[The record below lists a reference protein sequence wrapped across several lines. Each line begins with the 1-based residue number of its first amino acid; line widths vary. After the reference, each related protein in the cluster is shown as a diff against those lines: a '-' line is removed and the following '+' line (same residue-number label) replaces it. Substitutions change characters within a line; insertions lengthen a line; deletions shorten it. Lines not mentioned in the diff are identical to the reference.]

1 MDCYQIHETVIRDV
15 VDILVDVSK
24 SVELGGGIDGIKNR
38 GKSFKSI
45 SAASSNLTLVFPVIV
60 SKNISIENAAMITK
74 AIERKA
80 ASMLQ
85 ILFSAI
91 SIADADNA
99 MDYIKQFHQNLKLDS
114 DITVDVFMDA
124 MDKFIIQNE
133 SNTNFIY
140 DKELYSMIREDMKNI
155 SYILPENISESGI
168 NSFKVYPQYKFGS
181 SSIVREASQEEIE
194 AKRAERE
201 AKREEREANK
211 DRREADKNRRD
222 ALGSVYDIAKKNT
235 EIVKNNQERFRNQ
248 IIDSDVKKANELVPT
263 TMIINFVSM
272 DKGLAIPT
280 TCVIGIKAK
289 MYPIDSE
296 DIINRII
303 IKNQDNNGFQKFIRA
318 STREISFFK
327 DFVFAIDRAKMDAL
341 SSSKRGS
348 SSKFWKVLERRALKG
363 KIRRTLG
370 QINDATSIT
379 TLVVSQEEVEY
390 LKKTENINIENPK
403 VIRGI
408 MESYGL
414 MSFVIVDES
423 MEVSKFIFDT
433 GEDVYENLAFSSLE
447 REANDSSYKKVINLM
462 TKMSR

>member
-15 VDILVDVSK
+15 VDVLVDVGK
-24 SVELGGGIDGIKNR
+24 SIELGGGIAGIRNR

-45 SAASSNLTLVFPVIV
+45 SAASSNLTLVFPVIA
-60 SKNISIENAAMITK
+60 SKNIIIENSSMVAK
-74 AIERKA
+74 ATERNA

-91 SIADADNA
+91 AISDTDNA
-99 MDYIKQFHQNLKLDS
+99 MDYVKQFHQNLKLDS
-114 DITVDVFMDA
+114 DVTVDAFMDA

-133 SNTNFIY
+133 SNDNFIY
-140 DKELYSMIREDMKNI
+140 DKELYTAIREDMKNL
-155 SYILPENISESGI
+155 SYVLPENISESGI
-168 NSFKVYPQYKFGS
+168 NAFSVYPQYRFGS
-181 SSIVREASQEEIE
+181 SSIVKE
-194 AKRAERE
+194 AKNDSYED
-201 AKREEREANK
+201 AKNISSAI
-211 DRREADKNRRD
+211 KNVND
-222 ALGSVYDIAKKNT
+222 MFK
-235 EIVKNNQERFRNQ
+235 NQ
-248 IIDSDVKKANELVPT
+248 IVSSDVNKANELVPT

-272 DKGLAIPT
+272 ANGTPIPT
-280 TCVIGIKAK
+280 TCIIGIKAK
-289 MYPIDSE
+289 LYTIDSE

-327 DFVFAIDRAKMDAL
+327 DFIFAIDRAKLDAL

-363 KIRRTLG
+363 KIRRVLG
-370 QINDATSIT
+370 QVNDSTAIT

-390 LKKTENINIENPK
+390 LKKSENINVENPA
-403 VIRGI
+403 VVRGI

-414 MSFVIVDES
+414 MSFVIVDEA
-423 MEVSKFIFDT
+423 MEVAKFIFDT
-433 GEDVYENLAFSSLE
+433 GEDVYENLAFGYLE
-447 REANDSSYKKVINLM
+447 REASDNSYKKVINLM

>member
-15 VDILVDVSK
+15 VDVLVDASK
-24 SVELGGGIDGIKNR
+24 SVELGGIDGIRNR

-45 SAASSNLTLVFPVIV
+45 SAASSNLTLVFPVIT
-60 SKNISIENAAMITK
+60 SKNISIENASMITK
-74 AIERKA
+74 AVERKA

-91 SIADADNA
+91 CISDSDNA
-99 MDYIKQFHQNLKLDS
+99 VDYVKQFHQNLKLDS
-114 DITVDVFMDA
+114 DVTVDAFMDA

-133 SNTNFIY
+133 SNTNFTY
-140 DKELYSMIREDMKNI
+140 DKELYTAIREDMKNI
-155 SYILPENISESGI
+155 SYVLPDNISESGI
-168 NSFKVYPQYKFGS
+168 NAFSVYPQYKFGS
-181 SSIVREASQEEIE
+181 SSIVKETKNDSYED
-194 AKRAERE
+194 AKNISSAI
-201 AKREEREANK
+201 
-211 DRREADKNRRD
+211 KNVND
-222 ALGSVYDIAKKNT
+222 MFK
-235 EIVKNNQERFRNQ
+235 NQ
-248 IIDSDVKKANELVPT
+248 IVSSDVNKANELVPT

-272 DKGLAIPT
+272 SGETSIPI
-280 TCVIGIKAK
+280 TCIIGIKAK

-327 DFVFAIDRAKMDAL
+327 DFIFAIDRAKLDAL
-341 SSSKRGS
+341 SSSKKGS
-348 SSKFWKVLERRALKG
+348 SSKLWKVLERRALKG

-390 LKKTENINIENPK
+390 LKKSENINIENPK

-423 MEVSKFIFDT
+423 MEVAKFIFDT
-433 GEDVYENLAFSSLE
+433 GEDIYENLAFNYLE
-447 REANDSSYKKVINLM
+447 REASDNSYKKVINLM
-462 TKMSR
+462 TKMNR

>member
-15 VDILVDVSK
+15 VDVLVDVSK
-24 SVELGGGIDGIKNR
+24 SVELGGIDGIRNR

-45 SAASSNLTLVFPVIV
+45 SAASSNLTLVFPVIT
-60 SKNISIENAAMITK
+60 SKNISIENASMITK
-74 AIERKA
+74 AVERKA

-91 SIADADNA
+91 CISDSDNA
-99 MDYIKQFHQNLKLDS
+99 VDYVKQFHQNLKLDS
-114 DITVDVFMDA
+114 DVTVDAFMDA

-133 SNTNFIY
+133 SNTNFTY
-140 DKELYSMIREDMKNI
+140 DKELYTAIREDMKNI
-155 SYILPENISESGI
+155 SYVLPDNISESGI
-168 NSFKVYPQYKFGS
+168 NAFSVYPQYKFGS
-181 SSIVREASQEEIE
+181 SSIVKETKNDSYED
-194 AKRAERE
+194 AKNISSAI
-201 AKREEREANK
+201 
-211 DRREADKNRRD
+211 KNVND
-222 ALGSVYDIAKKNT
+222 MFK
-235 EIVKNNQERFRNQ
+235 NQ
-248 IIDSDVKKANELVPT
+248 IVSSDVNKANELVPT

-272 DKGLAIPT
+272 SGETSIPI
-280 TCVIGIKAK
+280 TCIIGIKAK

-327 DFVFAIDRAKMDAL
+327 DFIFAIDRAKLDAL
-341 SSSKRGS
+341 SSSKKGS
-348 SSKFWKVLERRALKG
+348 SSKLWKVLERRALKG

-390 LKKTENINIENPK
+390 LKKSENINIENPK

-423 MEVSKFIFDT
+423 MEVAKFIFDT
-433 GEDVYENLAFSSLE
+433 GEDIYENLAFNYLE
-447 REANDSSYKKVINLM
+447 REASDNSYKKVINLM
-462 TKMSR
+462 TKMNR

>member
-15 VDILVDVSK
+15 VDVLVDASK
-24 SVELGGGIDGIKNR
+24 SVELGGIDGIRNR

-45 SAASSNLTLVFPVIV
+45 SAASSNLTLVFPVIT
-60 SKNISIENAAMITK
+60 SKNISIENASMITK
-74 AIERKA
+74 AVERKA

-91 SIADADNA
+91 CISDSDNA
-99 MDYIKQFHQNLKLDS
+99 VDYVKQFHQNLKLDS
-114 DITVDVFMDA
+114 DVTVDAFMDA

-133 SNTNFIY
+133 SNTNFTY
-140 DKELYSMIREDMKNI
+140 DKELYTAIREDMKNI
-155 SYILPENISESGI
+155 SYVLPDNISESGI
-168 NSFKVYPQYKFGS
+168 NAFSVYPQYKFGS
-181 SSIVREASQEEIE
+181 SSIVKE
-194 AKRAERE
+194 AKNDSYED
-201 AKREEREANK
+201 AKNISSAI
-211 DRREADKNRRD
+211 KNVND
-222 ALGSVYDIAKKNT
+222 MFK
-235 EIVKNNQERFRNQ
+235 NQ
-248 IIDSDVKKANELVPT
+248 IVSSDVNKANELVPT

-272 DKGLAIPT
+272 SGETSIPI
-280 TCVIGIKAK
+280 TCIIGIKAK

-327 DFVFAIDRAKMDAL
+327 DFIFAIDRAKLDAL

-348 SSKFWKVLERRALKG
+348 SSKLWKVLERRALKG
-363 KIRRTLG
+363 KIRRILG

-390 LKKTENINIENPK
+390 LKKSENINIEDPK

-414 MSFVIVDES
+414 MSFIIVDES
-423 MEVSKFIFDT
+423 MEVAKFIFDT
-433 GEDVYENLAFSSLE
+433 GEDVYENLAFNYLE
-447 REANDSSYKKVINLM
+447 REASDNSYKKVINLM
-462 TKMSR
+462 TKMNR

>member
-24 SVELGGGIDGIKNR
+24 SVELGSIDGIRNR

-60 SKNISIENAAMITK
+60 SKNINIENASMITK
-74 AIERKA
+74 AVERKA

-85 ILFSAI
+85 ILFSAL
-91 SIADADNA
+91 SLSDSDNA
-99 MDYIKQFHQNLKLDS
+99 IDYVKQFHQNLKLDS
-114 DITVDVFMDA
+114 DVTVDAFMDA

-133 SNTNFIY
+133 SNDNFIY
-140 DKELYSMIREDMKNI
+140 DKELYVAIREDMKNI
-155 SYILPENISESGI
+155 NYVLPDNISESGI
-168 NSFKVYPQYKFGS
+168 NAFSIYPQYKFGS
-181 SSIVREASQEEIE
+181 SSIVKE
-194 AKRAERE
+194 AKDKDEYE
-201 AKREEREANK
+201 TAKNISATM
-211 DRREADKNRRD
+211 KNR
-222 ALGSVYDIAKKNT
+222 GDIFK
-235 EIVKNNQERFRNQ
+235 NQ

-272 DKGLAIPT
+272 NSGTPIPE
-280 TCVIGIKAK
+280 TCIIGIKAK

-303 IKNQDNNGFQKFIRA
+303 IKNQDNNGFQKFLRA

-327 DFVFAIDRAKMDAL
+327 DFMFAIDRAKMDAL
-341 SSSKRGS
+341 SSSKKGS
-348 SSKFWKVLERRALKG
+348 SSKLWKVLERRALKG

-390 LKKTENINIENPK
+390 LKKSENINIENPK

-423 MEVSKFIFDT
+423 MEVAKFIFDT
-433 GEDVYENLAFSSLE
+433 GEDVYENLAFNYLE
-447 REANDSSYKKVINLM
+447 REASDNSYKKVINLM
-462 TKMSR
+462 TKMNR

>member
-15 VDILVDVSK
+15 VDVLVDASK
-24 SVELGGGIDGIKNR
+24 SVELGGIDGIRNR

-45 SAASSNLTLVFPVIV
+45 SAASSNLTLVFPVIT
-60 SKNISIENAAMITK
+60 SKNISIENASMITK
-74 AIERKA
+74 AVERKA

-91 SIADADNA
+91 CISDSDNA
-99 MDYIKQFHQNLKLDS
+99 VDYVKQFHQNLKLDS
-114 DITVDVFMDA
+114 DVTVDAFMDA

-133 SNTNFIY
+133 SNTNFTY
-140 DKELYSMIREDMKNI
+140 DKELYTAIREDMKNI
-155 SYILPENISESGI
+155 SYVLPDNISESGI
-168 NSFKVYPQYKFGS
+168 NAFSVYPQYKFGS
-181 SSIVREASQEEIE
+181 SSIVKETKNDSYED
-194 AKRAERE
+194 AKNISSAI
-201 AKREEREANK
+201 
-211 DRREADKNRRD
+211 KNVND
-222 ALGSVYDIAKKNT
+222 MFK
-235 EIVKNNQERFRNQ
+235 NQ
-248 IIDSDVKKANELVPT
+248 IVSSDVNKANELVPT

-272 DKGLAIPT
+272 SGETSIPI
-280 TCVIGIKAK
+280 TCIIGIKAK

-327 DFVFAIDRAKMDAL
+327 DFIFAIDRAKLDAL

-348 SSKFWKVLERRALKG
+348 SSKLWKVLERRALKG
-363 KIRRTLG
+363 KIRRILG

-390 LKKTENINIENPK
+390 LKKSENINIEDPK

-414 MSFVIVDES
+414 MSFIIVDES
-423 MEVSKFIFDT
+423 MEVAKFIFDT
-433 GEDVYENLAFSSLE
+433 GEDVYENLAFNYLE
-447 REANDSSYKKVINLM
+447 REASDNSYKKVINLM
-462 TKMSR
+462 TKMNR

>member
-60 SKNISIENAAMITK
+60 SKNINIENAAMITK

-80 ASMLQ
+80 TSMLQ

-91 SIADADNA
+91 SVSDSKDAIE
-99 MDYIKQFHQNLKLDS
+99 YVKQFHQNLKLDS
-114 DITVDVFMDA
+114 DVTVDTFIDA

-133 SNTNFIY
+133 SNDNFIY
-140 DKELYSMIREDMKNI
+140 DKELYAAIREDMKNI
-155 SYILPENISESGI
+155 NYVLPDNISESGI
-168 NSFKVYPQYKFGS
+168 NNFSMYPQYKFGS
-181 SSIVREASQEEIE
+181 SRIIKEITEDEKE

-201 AKREEREANK
+201 AKRDEMEANRDRREANK
-211 DRREADKNRRD
+211 NLRD
-222 ALGSVYDIAKKNT
+222 SISSIYDIAKKNT
-235 EIVKNNQERFRNQ
+235 EIAKNNQDRFRNQ
-248 IIDSDVKKANELVPT
+248 IVDSDVKKANELVPT

-272 DKGLAIPT
+272 NSGIAIPT
-280 TCVIGIKAK
+280 SCVIGIKAK
-289 MYPIDSE
+289 LYPIDSE

-327 DFVFAIDRAKMDAL
+327 DFIFAIDRAKMDAL

-348 SSKFWKVLERRALKG
+348 SSKLWKVLERRALKG
-363 KIRRTLG
+363 KVRRTLG

-390 LKKTENINIENPK
+390 LKKSENINVENPK

-423 MEVSKFIFDT
+423 MEVAKFIFDT
-433 GEDVYENLAFSSLE
+433 GEDIYENLAFSSLE

>member
-15 VDILVDVSK
+15 VDVLVDVSK
-24 SVELGGGIDGIKNR
+24 SVELGGIDGIRNR

-45 SAASSNLTLVFPVIV
+45 SAASSNLTLVFPVIT
-60 SKNISIENAAMITK
+60 SKNISIENASMITK
-74 AIERKA
+74 AVERKA

-91 SIADADNA
+91 CISDSDNA
-99 MDYIKQFHQNLKLDS
+99 VDYVKQFHQNLKLDS
-114 DITVDVFMDA
+114 DVTVDAFMDA

-140 DKELYSMIREDMKNI
+140 DKELYIAIREDMKNI
-155 SYILPENISESGI
+155 SYVLPDNISESGI
-168 NSFKVYPQYKFGS
+168 NAFSIYPQYRFGS
-181 SSIVREASQEEIE
+181 SSIVKE
-194 AKRAERE
+194 AKNDAYED
-201 AKREEREANK
+201 AKNVTTSM
-211 DRREADKNRRD
+211 KNQGD
-222 ALGSVYDIAKKNT
+222 VFK
-235 EIVKNNQERFRNQ
+235 NQ
-248 IIDSDVKKANELVPT
+248 ILTSDINKANELVPT
-263 TMIINFVSM
+263 TMVINFVSM
-272 DKGLAIPT
+272 DSETPIPI
-280 TCVIGIKAK
+280 TCIIGIKAK

-327 DFVFAIDRAKMDAL
+327 DFIFAVDRAKLDAL

-348 SSKFWKVLERRALKG
+348 SSKLWKVLERRALKG
-363 KIRRTLG
+363 KIRRVLG
-370 QINDATSIT
+370 QVNDATSIT

-390 LKKTENINIENPK
+390 LKKSENINIEDPK

-414 MSFVIVDES
+414 MSFIIVDES
-423 MEVSKFIFDT
+423 MEVAKFIFDT
-433 GEDVYENLAFSSLE
+433 GEDVYENLAFGYLE
-447 REANDSSYKKVINLM
+447 REASDNSYKKVINLM

>member
-15 VDILVDVSK
+15 VDVLVDVSK
-24 SVELGGGIDGIKNR
+24 SVELGGIDGIRNR

-45 SAASSNLTLVFPVIV
+45 SAASSNLTLVFPVIT
-60 SKNISIENAAMITK
+60 SKNISIENASMITK
-74 AIERKA
+74 AVERKA

-91 SIADADNA
+91 CISDSDNA
-99 MDYIKQFHQNLKLDS
+99 VDYVKQFHQNLKLDS
-114 DITVDVFMDA
+114 DVTVDAFMDA

-133 SNTNFIY
+133 SNTNFTY
-140 DKELYSMIREDMKNI
+140 DKELYTAIREDMKNI
-155 SYILPENISESGI
+155 SYVLPDNISESGI
-168 NSFKVYPQYKFGS
+168 NAFSVYPQYKFGS
-181 SSIVREASQEEIE
+181 SSIVKETKNDSYED
-194 AKRAERE
+194 AKNISSAI
-201 AKREEREANK
+201 
-211 DRREADKNRRD
+211 KNVND
-222 ALGSVYDIAKKNT
+222 MFK
-235 EIVKNNQERFRNQ
+235 NQ
-248 IIDSDVKKANELVPT
+248 IVSSDVNKANELVPT

-272 DKGLAIPT
+272 SGETSIPI
-280 TCVIGIKAK
+280 TCIIGIKAK

-303 IKNQDNNGFQKFIRA
+303 IKNQDNNCFQKFIRA

-327 DFVFAIDRAKMDAL
+327 DFIFAIDRAKLDAL
-341 SSSKRGS
+341 SSSKKGS
-348 SSKFWKVLERRALKG
+348 SSKLWKVLERRALKG

-390 LKKTENINIENPK
+390 LKKSENINIENPK

-423 MEVSKFIFDT
+423 MELAKFIFDT
-433 GEDVYENLAFSSLE
+433 GEDIYENLAFNYLE
-447 REANDSSYKKVINLM
+447 REASDNSYKKVINLM
-462 TKMSR
+462 TKMNR